1 MCHSG
6 NSNNSIGKIQEQALR
21 IVYDYFESNFKLP
34 FLSKL
39 LTLKNYQRQLF
50 ARMYKFRNNDWK

>member
-1 MCHSG
+1 ME
-6 NSNNSIGKIQEQALR
+6 IQITALAKIQEQALR
-21 IVYDYFESNFKLP
+21 IVYDDFESNFKLLL
-34 FLSKL
+34 LSKL